1 MIAAPPTVSA
11 AELGKKLER
20 ISGERSPFSS
30 PRHLAAVENYIEREF
45 TSCGLSVESDAFAYL
60 GRSYRN
66 IIGRLGPA
74 RSGPLILLGAH
85 FDSVEGSPG
94 ADDNASGAAV
104 LLEAA
109 RILSTSRLRSQ
120 VLFCAFNLE
129 ELNMIGSAHFARKLK
144 AARADIRAMVSLE
157 MVGFTASKPGGQQYP
172 AGLRWFYPERGDFIG
187 VVGNWRSSPLLRHF
201 SRSMRQVR
209 GLPVE
214 TLTVLGNGFLV
225 PQVRLSDH
233 SPFWDL
239 GYPALLVTDTAF
251 FRNPHYHGPTD
262 TAETLDLDFMAR
274 VCQGVVHAVSNLA
287 GL

>member
-1 MIAAPPTVSA
+1 MTAFTPSINP
-11 AELGKKLER
+11 AELKKRLQH
-20 ISGERSPFSS
+20 IVGERSPFSS
-30 PRHLAAVENYIEREF
+30 PRHLTSVENYIEKEF
-45 TSCGLSVESDAFAYL
+45 KGCGLSIEIDTFTYW

-66 IIGRLGPA
+66 VIGRAGPA
-74 RSGPLILLGAH
+74 GNGSLIILGAH

-94 ADDNASGAAV
+94 ADDNASGVAV

-109 RILSTSRLRSQ
+109 RILAGLRLRSQ

-129 ELNMIGSAHFARKLK
+129 ELNMIGSTHFAKKLR
-144 AARADIRAMVSLE
+144 AAGAKVSAMVSLE
-157 MVGFTASKPGGQQYP
+157 MVGFTDSRPGGQQYP
-172 AGLRWFYPERGDFIG
+172 VGLRWFYPDRGDFIG
-187 VVGNWRSSPLLRHF
+187 VVGNWRSSLLLRQF

-209 GLPVE
+209 GLAVE

-251 FRNPHYHGPTD
+251 FRNPHYHGPSD
-262 TAETLDLDFMAR
+262 TLETLDLKFMAN
-274 VCQGVVHAVSNLA
+274 VCQGVVEGVL